1 LGRKIFDIII
11 QSIEL
16 DDFEVRSVAGDPGLG
31 GSTLMKEWLIIG
43 TLKLCISFPISIFE
57 NLKTFEPF

>member
-1 LGRKIFDIII
+1 
-11 QSIEL
+11 
-16 DDFEVRSVAGDPGLG
+16 VAGDPGLG